1 MKPEPLP
8 PLHGITLVL
17 LTLALGLGTFMQ
29 VLDTSIANVS
39 LPAISGDLAVSPNQ
53 GTWVITSFAVSNAI
67 SLALTGW
74 LSRRF
79 GQVKLF
85 ALSTFLFTVA
95 SWLCGL
101 APNLPLLIA
110 ARVLQGAVAGP
121 MIPLSQALLLAN
133 YPNEKKGLALS
144 LWSITVMV
152 APIMGPIMGGWIT
165 DNISWPWIFY
175 INIPV
180 GIFSS
185 LLTWQLLRKRES
197 EMVSLPV
204 DKIGLFLLVLGIGTL
219 QILLDK
225 GNELDWFESRQII
238 VLGIISAVSLTFLI
252 AWELTEDHPI
262 IDLHLFSNRNF
273 LVGVATL
280 SIGYLVFF
288 GNVVILP
295 LWLQTQ
301 MGYTATWAGLAAAPV
316 GILSIFVTPLVGKNM
331 NKLDL
336 RVWASMSFAV
346 FAGVSYWNSQFNT
359 DVTFWQL
366 VIPRLIM
373 GIGVSAFFVPLMSLT
388 LSDIPPHLLASAAG
402 LSNFIRILGG
412 SFGTSL
418 SITLWDRRA
427 AYNHELLSER
437 ITEFSPVSNDALTI
451 MRGLEQS
458 AASSYAM
465 LERSMQQQS
474 VMLATNDIFWL
485 SSLMFAGLMMLV
497 WSSKP
502 SPATNKNNELS
513 KSGSK
518 PIAVSE

>member
-1 MKPEPLP
+1 MKPDALP
-8 PLHGITLVL
+8 PLHGFTLVL

-67 SLALTGW
+67 ALALTGW

-79 GQVKLF
+79 GQVRLF
-85 ALSTFLFTVA
+85 ALSTLLFTLA

-121 MIPLSQALLLAN
+121 MIPLSQALLLSN
-133 YPNEKKGLALS
+133 YPAEKKGLALA

-185 LLTWQLLRKRES
+185 FLTWRLLRGRES
-197 EMVSLPV
+197 ERANVPV
-204 DKIGLFLLVLGIGTL
+204 DKVGFILLVLGIGAL

-225 GNELDWFESRQII
+225 GNELDWFESKQIL
-238 VLGIISAVSLTFLI
+238 VLAVVSVVALAFLI

-262 IDLHLFSNRNF
+262 IDLHLFGNRNF
-273 LVGVATL
+273 LIGVATL

-301 MGYTATWAGLAAAPV
+301 MGYTATWAGMAAAPV
-316 GILSIFVTPLVGKNM
+316 GILSIFFSPLVGKYM
-331 NKLDL
+331 HRLDL
-336 RVWASMSFAV
+336 RIWASFSFAV
-346 FAGVSYWNSQFNT
+346 FAAVSYWNSHFNT

-366 VIPRLIM
+366 VIPRLLM

-388 LSDIPPHLLASAAG
+388 LSDIPPRLLASATG
-402 LSNFIRILGG
+402 MSNFVRILAG

-427 AYNHELLSER
+427 AYHHELMAER
-437 ITEFSPVSNDALTI
+437 VTDFSPVTNDALATLV
-451 MRGLEQS
+451 GLEQPLS
-458 AASSYAM
+458 ASYAM
-465 LERSMQQQS
+465 LERSMQQQA
-474 VMLATNDIFWL
+474 VMLATNEIFWL
-485 SSLMFAGLMMLV
+485 SSLMFVGLMLLV
-497 WSSKP
+497 WVAR
-502 SPATNKNNELS
+502 PAQPAAKEA
-513 KSGSK
+513 G
-518 PIAVSE
+518 AGAH

>member
-1 MKPEPLP
+1 M
-8 PLHGITLVL
+8 HGLALVL

-67 SLALTGW
+67 ALALTGW

-79 GQVKLF
+79 GQVRLF
-85 ALSTFLFTVA
+85 ALSTLLFTLA

-101 APNLPLLIA
+101 APTLPLLIA

-133 YPNEKKGLALS
+133 YPNEKKGLALA

-185 LLTWQLLRKRES
+185 FLTWRLLHKRES
-197 EMVSLPV
+197 EMAKLPV
-204 DKIGLFLLVLGIGTL
+204 DKVGLFLLVLGIGTL

-225 GNELDWFESRQII
+225 GNELDWFESRQILLLAI
-238 VLGIISAVSLTFLI
+238 TSVVSLVFLVV
-252 AWELTEDHPI
+252 WELTEDHPI
-262 IDLHLFSNRNF
+262 IDLHLFQNRNF
-273 LVGVATL
+273 LIGVATL

-301 MGYTATWAGLAAAPV
+301 MGYTATWAGMAAAPV
-316 GILSIFVTPLVGKNM
+316 GILSIFITPFVGKNM
-331 NKLDL
+331 HKLDL
-336 RVWASMSFAV
+336 RIWASLSFAV
-346 FAGVSYWNSQFNT
+346 FAGTSFWNSHFNT
-359 DVTFWQL
+359 DTTFWQL
-366 VIPRLIM
+366 ITPRLIM

-388 LSDIPPHLLASAAG
+388 LSDIPPNLLASAAG
-402 LSNFIRILGG
+402 VSNFIRILGG

-427 AYNHELLSER
+427 AFHHEMMAER
-437 ITEFSPVSNDALTI
+437 VTEYSSTTNDAMATLG
-451 MRGLEQS
+451 GLDQPL
-458 AASSYAM
+458 SSGYAM
-465 LERSMQQQS
+465 LERTMQQQA
-474 VMLATNDIFWL
+474 VMLATNDIFWVSAL
-485 SSLMFAGLMMLV
+485 IFAGLMFLV
-497 WSSKP
+497 WFARPGQTGAK
-502 SPATNKNNELS
+502 EVHLS
-513 KSGSK
+513 D
-518 PIAVSE
+518 

>member
-1 MKPEPLP
+1 MKPETLP
-8 PLHGITLVL
+8 PLHGLALVL

-67 SLALTGW
+67 ALALTGW

-79 GQVKLF
+79 GQVRLF
-85 ALSTFLFTVA
+85 ALSTLLFTLA

-101 APNLPLLIA
+101 APTLPLLIA

-133 YPNEKKGLALS
+133 YPNEKKGLALA

-185 LLTWQLLRKRES
+185 FLTWRLLHKRES
-197 EMVSLPV
+197 EMAKLPV
-204 DKIGLFLLVLGIGTL
+204 DKVGLFLLVLGIGTL

-225 GNELDWFESRQII
+225 GNELDWFESRQILLLAI
-238 VLGIISAVSLTFLI
+238 TSVVSLVFL
-252 AWELTEDHPI
+252 AVWELTEDHPI
-262 IDLHLFSNRNF
+262 IDLHLFQNRNF
-273 LVGVATL
+273 LIGVATL

-301 MGYTATWAGLAAAPV
+301 MGYTATWAGMAAAPV
-316 GILSIFVTPLVGKNM
+316 GILSIFITPFVGKNM
-331 NKLDL
+331 HKLDL
-336 RVWASMSFAV
+336 RIWASLSFAV
-346 FAGVSYWNSQFNT
+346 FAGTSFWNSHFNT
-359 DVTFWQL
+359 DTTFWQL
-366 VIPRLIM
+366 ITPRLIM

-388 LSDIPPHLLASAAG
+388 LSDIPPNLLASAAG
-402 LSNFIRILGG
+402 VSNFIRILGG

-427 AYNHELLSER
+427 AFHHEMMAER
-437 ITEFSPVSNDALTI
+437 VTEYSSTTNDAMATLG
-451 MRGLEQS
+451 GLEQPL
-458 AASSYAM
+458 SSGYAM
-465 LERSMQQQS
+465 LERTMQQQA
-474 VMLATNDIFWL
+474 VMLATNDIFWVSAL
-485 SSLMFAGLMMLV
+485 IFAGLIFLV
-497 WSSKP
+497 WFARPGQTGAK
-502 SPATNKNNELS
+502 EVHLS
-513 KSGSK
+513 D
-518 PIAVSE
+518 

>member
-1 MKPEPLP
+1 MKPETLQ
-8 PLHGITLVL
+8 PLHGLALVL

-67 SLALTGW
+67 ALALTGW

-79 GQVKLF
+79 GQVRLF
-85 ALSTFLFTVA
+85 ALSTLLFTLA

-101 APNLPLLIA
+101 APTLPLLIA

-133 YPNEKKGLALS
+133 YPNEKKGLALA

-185 LLTWQLLRKRES
+185 FLTWRLLHKRES
-197 EMVSLPV
+197 EMAKLPV
-204 DKIGLFLLVLGIGTL
+204 DKVGLFLLVLGIGTL

-225 GNELDWFESRQII
+225 GNELDWFESRQILLLAI
-238 VLGIISAVSLTFLI
+238 TSVVSLVFLVV
-252 AWELTEDHPI
+252 WELTEDHPI
-262 IDLHLFSNRNF
+262 IDLHLFQNRNF
-273 LVGVATL
+273 LIGVATL

-301 MGYTATWAGLAAAPV
+301 MGYTATWAGMAAAPV
-316 GILSIFVTPLVGKNM
+316 GILSIFITPFVGKNM
-331 NKLDL
+331 HKLDL
-336 RVWASMSFAV
+336 RIWASLSFAV
-346 FAGVSYWNSQFNT
+346 FAGTSFWNSHFNT
-359 DVTFWQL
+359 DTTFWQL
-366 VIPRLIM
+366 ITPRLIM

-388 LSDIPPHLLASAAG
+388 LSDIPPNLLASAAG
-402 LSNFIRILGG
+402 VSNFIRILGG

-427 AYNHELLSER
+427 AFHHEMMAER
-437 ITEFSPVSNDALTI
+437 VTEYSSTTNDAMATLG
-451 MRGLEQS
+451 GLDQPL
-458 AASSYAM
+458 SSGYAM
-465 LERSMQQQS
+465 LERTMQQQA
-474 VMLATNDIFWL
+474 VMLATNDIFWVSAL
-485 SSLMFAGLMMLV
+485 IFAGLIFLV
-497 WSSKP
+497 WFARPGQTGAK
-502 SPATNKNNELS
+502 EVHLS
-513 KSGSK
+513 D
-518 PIAVSE
+518 

>member
-1 MKPEPLP
+1 MKPETLP
-8 PLHGITLVL
+8 PLHGFVLVL

-67 SLALTGW
+67 ALALTGW

-79 GQVKLF
+79 GQVRLF
-85 ALSTFLFTVA
+85 ALSTLLFTLA

-121 MIPLSQALLLAN
+121 MIPLSQSLLLAN
-133 YPNEKKGLALS
+133 YPSEKKGLALA
-144 LWSITVMV
+144 LWSVTVMV

-180 GIFSS
+180 GIFSAF
-185 LLTWQLLRKRES
+185 LTWRLLRERETD
-197 EMVSLPV
+197 MVRIPV
-204 DKIGLFLLVLGIGTL
+204 DKIGLFLLVLGIGAL

-225 GNELDWFESRQII
+225 GNELDWFESKQILA
-238 VLGIISAVSLTFLI
+238 LGVVAVVALTFLI

-262 IDLHLFSNRNF
+262 VDLHLFGNRNF
-273 LVGVATL
+273 LIGVVTL

-316 GILSIFVTPLVGKNM
+316 GILSIFFSPLVGKNM
-331 NKLDL
+331 HKLDL
-336 RVWASMSFAV
+336 RIWASFSFAV
-346 FAGVSYWNSQFNT
+346 FAGVSYWNSHFNT

-388 LSDIPPHLLASAAG
+388 LSDIPPRFLASATG
-402 LSNFIRILGG
+402 LSNFVRILGG

-427 AYNHELLSER
+427 AYHHELLAER
-437 ITEFSPVSNDALTI
+437 VTEFSPVTNDALATLA
-451 MRGLEQS
+451 GLEQPLS
-458 AASSYAM
+458 ASYAM
-465 LERSMQQQS
+465 LERSMQQQA
-474 VMLATNDIFWL
+474 VMLATNEIFWL
-485 SSLMFAGLMMLV
+485 SSLMFAGLMLLV
-497 WSSKP
+497 WLARPGQPGVKEVG
-502 SPATNKNNELS
+502 T
-513 KSGSK
+513 GSH
-518 PIAVSE
+518 

>member
-1 MKPEPLP
+1 MKPETLP
-8 PLHGITLVL
+8 PLQGFTLVL

-79 GQVKLF
+79 GQVRLF
-85 ALSTFLFTVA
+85 ALSTLLFTLA

-121 MIPLSQALLLAN
+121 MIPLSQALLLSN
-133 YPNEKKGLALS
+133 YPSEKKGLALA

-152 APIMGPIMGGWIT
+152 APIMGPILGGWIT

-180 GIFSS
+180 GIFSAFV
-185 LLTWQLLRKRES
+185 TWRLLRGRES
-197 EMVSLPV
+197 ERVNVRV
-204 DKIGLFLLVLGIGTL
+204 DKIGLALLVIGIGAL

-225 GNELDWFESRQII
+225 GNELDWFESKQIL
-238 VLGIISAVSLTFLI
+238 VLAVVSVVALAFLI

-262 IDLHLFSNRNF
+262 IDLHLFANHNF
-273 LVGVATL
+273 LIGVAAL

-316 GILSIFVTPLVGKNM
+316 GILSIFFSPLVGKYM
-331 NKLDL
+331 HRIDL
-336 RVWASMSFAV
+336 RAWASFSFAV
-346 FAGVSYWNSQFNT
+346 FAGVSYWNSHFNT

-366 VIPRLIM
+366 VIPRLLM

-388 LSDIPPHLLASAAG
+388 LSDIPPRLLASATG
-402 LSNFIRILGG
+402 MSNFIRILAG

-427 AYNHELLSER
+427 AYHHELMAER
-437 ITEFSPVSNDALTI
+437 VSDLSPVTNDALATLG
-451 MRGLEQS
+451 GLDQPLS
-458 AASSYAM
+458 AGYAM
-465 LERSMQQQS
+465 LERSMQQQA
-474 VMLATNDIFWL
+474 VMLATNEIFWL
-485 SSLMFAGLMMLV
+485 SALIFVGLMLLV
-497 WSSKP
+497 WFAR
-502 SPATNKNNELS
+502 PARPLAKEA
-513 KSGSK
+513 G
-518 PIAVSE
+518 AH